1 MKKLNKN
8 NRFNRFKVF
17 AFAVAKLALFLVV
30 AFAVE
35 NLVAHLFGALDLAFL
50 EFTLSELG
58 GDLAIKVLMKL
69 LLVVNHFFSKKE
81 KSK

>member
-17 AFAVAKLALFLVV
+17 AFTVAKLALFLAV

-35 NLVAHLFGALDLAFL
+35 NLVAHLFGALDFAFL

-58 GDLAIKVLMKL
+58 GDFAIKVLMKL
-69 LLVVNHFFSKKE
+69 LLVVNHFFNKKE
-81 KSK
+81 KGK